1 MSVNNGDTIK
11 IDYEVKL
18 EDGTTFDS
26 TDMHDSEF
34 EFEVGSGQIIEGFEN
49 EIIGME
55 VGEEK
60 EFQLQPEN
68 AYGEPKEE
76 MVRSIPRDQ
85 VPEDSDNQLQTGM
98 MLAVALPNGTQ
109 IPAQVLEITED
120 TVTLDMN
127 HPLAGQILNFKVK
140 VNEIGTKED

>member
-1 MSVNNGDTIK
+1 LSVNNGDTIK